1 VLWTIILAIIF
12 GLIVGALGRFLV
24 PGKQNISLL
33 VTIVIGIVA
42 NLIVALVLGPLFGY
56 NNANG
61 GIPWL
66 ALIIGAVVA
75 ALLIVLYGRLRG
87 GARV

>member
-56 NNANG
+56 NNESG

-66 ALIIGAVVA
+66 ALIIGAIVA
-75 ALLIVLYGRLRG
+75 AVLIVLYGRLRG